1 MKKKIALGVL
11 LGLAGIAFGI
21 KLWHTH
27 APSSD
32 SVRHLASGDVVGFE
46 DRENTF
52 AWLGIPFAKPPV
64 GALRWR
70 APQPVERW
78 SGVREAL
85 ENGSMC
91 AQVYPFKWPDR
102 LIVLGDEDCL
112 YLDVW
117 APREA
122 REKPVNS
129 KLPVMVWIHG
139 GANTLGLSGATRS
152 YNLAGKENVIVVSLQ
167 YRLGL
172 LGWFSHPALRNTAP
186 EPMDATS
193 NFALLDMV
201 AALQWVRD
209 NIAAFG
215 GDPDNVTIFG
225 QSAGAFDVY
234 ALLAAPPARGLF
246 HRAISQSGNI
256 QTLPRPLAE
265 NYLDDAEPGLRYSF
279 REFINKLLVADGR
292 AANRDEARSLQQS
305 MADTELADYL
315 RSKPVETLFEA
326 VQRRTGLG
334 YFTPTNIRDGLVLP
348 DKPLLQLFA
357 DRTQYNSVPVILG
370 SNRDE
375 YKFFLWGNPAL
386 TDKRFGVLPEIRD
399 VDEYNRMT
407 RYFSDQ
413 WQVIGVNEPAAV
425 LSKSQPGEVYTY
437 RFDWAGQKPLLG
449 IDMAELIGAGHGLE
463 ITFVFG
469 PEAVDTLSL
478 FAQAENTGSR
488 EALEAAMMSYWALFA
503 RTGEPG
509 NGGNPALPVWEPW
522 REAGAKKMILD
533 RAEAGGVHMSSE
545 TLSAAQLKQRL
556 LQDRAVG
563 TTRDRCKLYA
573 QLFYYAMTTDF
584 WSDDEYAAMGCG
596 QYPRA
601 QFEGIL

>member
-1 MKKKIALGVL
+1 MKKKIALVL
-11 LGLAGIAFGI
+11 LIGIAAVLI
-21 KLWHTH
+21 VSRIWH
-27 APSSD
+27 APAASKD
-32 SVRHLASGDVVGFE
+32 TIRHLASGDVIGFE
-46 DRENTF
+46 DRENTY

-64 GALRWR
+64 GELRWR
-70 APQPVERW
+70 APQPLAPW
-78 SGVREAL
+78 KGVREVL

-102 LIVLGDEDCL
+102 LIVLGSEDCL

-117 APREA
+117 APRQA
-122 REKPVNS
+122 QVKPTNS
-129 KLPVMVWIHG
+129 RLPVMVWIHG
-139 GANTLGLSGATRS
+139 GANTLGMSGATRS

-172 LGWFSHPALRNTAP
+172 LGWFSHPALRNTARD
-186 EPMDATS
+186 PMDTTS

-201 AALQWVRD
+201 AALQWVKD

-234 ALLAAPPARGLF
+234 ALLASPPARGLF

-256 QTLPRPLAE
+256 QTIPRAQSE
-265 NYLDDAEPGLRYSF
+265 NYLDDSDPGLPGSF
-279 REFINKLLVADGR
+279 REFINKLLIADGR
-292 AANRDEARSLQQS
+292 AANREEAKSLQQS
-305 MADTELADYL
+305 MGDTELVDYL

-334 YFTPTNIRDGLVLP
+334 YYTPTNIRDGLVLP
-348 DKPLLQLFA
+348 DKPLLELFT

-386 TDKRFGVLPEIRD
+386 TDKRFGLLPEIRD
-399 VDEYNRMT
+399 VGEYNRIT

-425 LSKSQPGEVYTY
+425 LSKSQPGEVYAY
-437 RFDWAGQKPLLG
+437 RFDWAGQKSLLG

-478 FAQAENTGSR
+478 FAQAENPASR
-488 EALEAAMMSYWALFA
+488 EALGAAMMSYWALFA

-509 NGGNPALPVWEPW
+509 NGGDPALPVWQSWQELG
-522 REAGAKKMILD
+522 AGKLILD
-533 RAEAGGVHMSSE
+533 RAEAGGIHMSSD
-545 TLSAAQLKQRL
+545 TLSARQLKERL
-556 LQDRAVG
+556 RQDKAIA
-563 TTRDRCKLYA
+563 TTRERCELYA
-573 QLFYYAMTTDF
+573 RLFYYAMTRDF
-584 WSDDEYAAMGCG
+584 WSDEEYEALGCS
-596 QYPRA
+596 QYPREVF
-601 QFEGIL
+601 QGII